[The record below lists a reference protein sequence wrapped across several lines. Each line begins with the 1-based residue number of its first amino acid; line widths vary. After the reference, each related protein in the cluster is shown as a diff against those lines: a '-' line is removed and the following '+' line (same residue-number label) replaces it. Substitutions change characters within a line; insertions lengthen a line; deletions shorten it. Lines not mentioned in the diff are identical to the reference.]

1 MKKYLRIVYL
11 FLSVL
16 MISQSCVNSNEQ
28 SDKYNIMI
36 SDSLLRSTISDFI
49 VKNNESLDDF
59 IVCMEYYHSNF
70 DKVYRISYFPK
81 KMIGDRLPSF
91 YTQINGHY
99 VLIYTGFEEAI
110 NGNKIKQELINKNII
125 IVNDGASFT
134 YKDNIW
140 DLIINLEHNGEYK
153 LLKYNT
159 PPPPLG
165 KLIF

>member
-1 MKKYLRIVYL
+1 
-11 FLSVL
+11 
-16 MISQSCVNSNEQ
+16 
-28 SDKYNIMI
+28 
-36 SDSLLRSTISDFI
+36 
-49 VKNNESLDDF
+49 
-59 IVCMEYYHSNF
+59 
-70 DKVYRISYFPK
+70 
-81 KMIGDRLPSF
+81 MIGDRLPSF

-110 NGNKIKQELINKNII
+110 NGKKIKQELINKNII